1 MLVSIRPSVILF
13 PGMNLVM
20 KVSKMRKHT
29 YEKTRVQKN
38 GPLSFVCY
46 NEDCDYVR
54 KPESKK
60 KKSEK

>member
-1 MLVSIRPSVILF
+1 
-13 PGMNLVM
+13 M
-20 KVSKMRKHT
+20 KKHAF
-29 YEKTRVQKN
+29 RKN